1 MGGLCT
7 VNTPVSPETVAL
19 FASKAKRI
27 GSVFCE
33 GEGLL
38 YRLYYRTRERDSYR
52 DTYQYNVVCGT

>member
-1 MGGLCT
+1 MYSKHSCVTGDSR
-7 VNTPVSPETVAL
+7 PL
-19 FASKAKRI
+19 FAGKAKRI